1 MANTDYLC
9 NRIDELENEVA
20 TLDEKR
26 NEYQVLSE
34 DLEKEL
40 EELKE
45 EHKQALKKI
54 EELSDKLYDA
64 FTEINRLYQ
73 KIGTIKANEVIRLI
87 TKGNYEYEERWD

>member
-1 MANTDYLC
+1 MANMDYLC

-26 NEYQVLSE
+26 NEYQILSE

-45 EHKQALKKI
+45 HHEKLLM
-54 EELSDKLYDA
+54 ENEDLSDKLDIA
-64 FTEINRLYQ
+64 FLEIRRLHS
-73 KIGTIKANEVIRLI
+73 TIANIRAFNVIDSISSGRY
-87 TKGNYEYEERWD
+87 KNEE

>member
-26 NEYQVLSE
+26 NEYQILSE

-45 EHKQALKKI
+45 AYKQALKKN

-64 FTEINRLYQ
+64 FDEIKRLHI
-73 KIGTIKANEVIRLI
+73 KIGKIRANNIIDLI

>member
-26 NEYQVLSE
+26 NEYQILSE

-45 EHKQALKKI
+45 EHKQA
-54 EELSDKLYDA
+54 EGME
-64 FTEINRLYQ
+64 
-73 KIGTIKANEVIRLI
+73 
-87 TKGNYEYEERWD
+87 